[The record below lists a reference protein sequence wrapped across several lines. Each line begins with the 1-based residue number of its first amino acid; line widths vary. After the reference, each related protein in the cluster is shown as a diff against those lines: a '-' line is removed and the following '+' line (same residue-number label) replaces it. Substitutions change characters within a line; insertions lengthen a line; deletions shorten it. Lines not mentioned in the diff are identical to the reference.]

1 MDIKALKVAE
11 DYADM
16 AKNSRLTNQAT
27 YYIIRAIYF
36 LLVYY
41 LPKMVKGE

>member
-1 MDIKALKVAE
+1 MDITALELAEKYAKVA
-11 DYADM
+11 DDSW
-16 AKNSRLTNQAT
+16 NFSNGT
-27 YYIIRAIYF
+27 YYMARAIYF